1 MKFRRL
7 TLYMLTIGIGFFS
20 AGCQKQDHA
29 YRDFIADGERIYIGK
44 VTDLE
49 AKAGN
54 GRVKL
59 SWTVF
64 DSRVKTIKIKF
75 NDDLDSVML
84 NLNKTDQIDYMETII
99 SDLDERTYTF
109 KVYALDGKGNQSVV
123 KAIDGQS
130 FGANYQSTLNN
141 RIITGRTISGV
152 NTTINWVSVNTDSN
166 IEETEIEYY
175 DLNDGSLK
183 TEVMPKSSTS
193 VTLTNIDTSKGI
205 RYRTKYYPMP
215 NAIDYFF
222 SDYSSYYF

>member
-7 TLYMLTIGIGFFS
+7 ALYMLTIGLGFF
-20 AGCQKQDHA
+20 AIGCQKQDHA
-29 YRDFIADGERIYIGK
+29 YHQYIADGERIYIGK

-49 AKAGN
+49 SQAGN

-59 SWTVF
+59 SWNVF
-64 DSRVKTIKIKF
+64 DSRVKAIKIKF

-84 NLNKTDQIDYMETII
+84 DLNKTDQIDYMETII
-99 SDLDERTYTF
+99 TNLDERTYTF

-152 NTTINWVSVNTDSN
+152 NVTINWVSIGTDSN

-175 DLNDGSLK
+175 DLSNGSLK
-183 TEVMPKSSTS
+183 TVVMPKTATS
-193 VTLTNIDTSKGI
+193 VTLTNIDRSKSV

-222 SDYSSYYF
+222 SNYSSYNF